1 MEKELQPIGTLTVDG
16 RKKLTVTGV
25 RRMGIV
31 NDTVLTC
38 ETSLGAL
45 VVKGTGLR
53 IVRFSQEEGLLV
65 AEGAIDGTAWSGAK
79 KSVWKR
85 LWR

>member
-31 NDTVLTC
+31 NDTMLTC

-65 AEGAIDGTAWSGAK
+65 AEGTIDGTAWSGAK

>member
-1 MEKELQPIGTLTVDG
+1 MEKELQPIGTITVDG

-25 RRMGIV
+25 KCMGIV
-31 NDTVLTC
+31 NGSMVTC
-38 ETSLGAL
+38 ETALGGL

-65 AEGAIDGTAWSGAK
+65 AEGAIDGAAWTGAQ

>member
-1 MEKELQPIGTLTVDG
+1 MEKAEQAFGTLTVDA
-16 RKKLTVTGV
+16 RKRITVTGV

-31 NDTVLTC
+31 NGQTLTC

-45 VVKGTGLR
+45 VVRGTGLR
-53 IVRFSQEEGLLV
+53 IERFSQEEGVLE
-65 AEGAIDGTAWSGAK
+65 ASGAIDGACYTGAR
-79 KSVWKR
+79 KSLWKR